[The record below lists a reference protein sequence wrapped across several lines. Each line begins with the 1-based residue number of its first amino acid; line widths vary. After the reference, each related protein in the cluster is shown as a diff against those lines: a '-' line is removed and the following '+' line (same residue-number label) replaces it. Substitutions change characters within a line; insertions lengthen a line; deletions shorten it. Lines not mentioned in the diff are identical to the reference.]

1 MATTAVSRYLAHLP
15 GVFQDD
21 PFLGRFML
29 AFERVLTGVGDLA
42 GAELANPPA
51 AAAGIE
57 EILNK
62 IHTYFDPGVAPAE
75 FLPWL
80 ATWVATSLRE
90 DWDEATRRS
99 FLALVVPLYQRRGTK
114 LALQQLLQIYLDP
127 TTDPST
133 PGGDQIVQIIDD
145 DPSFPPRYF
154 QVRFTVSERDPHLL
168 ARRAA
173 IATAIIDREKPAH
186 TFYGLHINYPS
197 LQIADPP
204 IYVNNQP
211 TNGVFVGL
219 NTVLGGNV
227 VTATA

>member
-1 MATTAVSRYLAHLP
+1 MATTGVSRYLEHLP
-15 GVFQDD
+15 GVFSDD
-21 PFLGRFML
+21 PFLGRFLL

-42 GAELANPPA
+42 GAALANPPA
-51 AAAGIE
+51 VAAGLE
-57 EILNK
+57 EILDK
-62 IHTYFDPGVAPAE
+62 IQTYFDPALAPPD

-90 DWDEATRRS
+90 DWDDATRRG
-99 FLALVVPLYQRRGTK
+99 FLARVVSLYQKRGTK
-114 LALQQLLQIYLDP
+114 SALQQLLQIYLDP

-133 PGGDQIVQIIDD
+133 DDDTIVQIIDD
-145 DPSFPPRYF
+145 DPGFPPRYF
-154 QVRFTVSERDPHLL
+154 QVRFTVSEHDPHLL

-186 TFYGLHINYPS
+186 TFYGLHLNYPS

-204 IYVNNQP
+204 IYINNQP
-211 TNGVFVGL
+211 INGVFVGT

-227 VTATA
+227 VSAVA

>member
-1 MATTAVSRYLAHLP
+1 
-15 GVFQDD
+15 VFQDD

-42 GAELANPPA
+42 GVELANPPA
-51 AAAGIE
+51 VAAGIE
-57 EILNK
+57 EILDK
-62 IHTYFDPGVAPAE
+62 IQTYFDPGVAPAE

-99 FLALVVPLYQRRGTK
+99 FLARVVPLYQRRGTK

-127 TTDPST
+127 TADPST

-145 DPSFPPRYF
+145 DPGFPPRYF
-154 QVRFTVSERDPHLL
+154 LVRFTVSERDPHLL

-204 IYVNNQP
+204 IYANTQP

-219 NTVLGGNV
+219 NTLLGGNV

>member
-1 MATTAVSRYLAHLP
+1 MATAAVSRYLEHLP
-15 GVFQDD
+15 GVFSDE
-21 PFLGRFML
+21 PFLGRFLL
-29 AFERVLTGVGDLA
+29 AFERVLTGVGDLP

-51 AAAGIE
+51 VAAGLE
-57 EILNK
+57 EILDK
-62 IHTYFDPGVAPAE
+62 VHTYFDPAVAPPE

-90 DWDEATRRS
+90 DWDEVTRRG
-99 FLALVVPLYQRRGTK
+99 FLARVVPLYQKRGTRS
-114 LALQQLLQIYLDP
+114 ALQQLLHIYLDP

-133 PGGDQIVQIIDD
+133 GGAAIVQIIDD

-186 TFYGLHINYPS
+186 TFYGLNINYPS